1 MNIIDGLQKRSIK
14 IIEKVVTVIGWL
26 LMLGYIFQIVLSILL
41 WSFNLSNFYN
51 ELFVLDN
58 LRATINTFLITASI
72 SVGVFILI
80 FFWGKYN
87 FKKYAHLRRR
97 KFPEDTT
104 IEKVAEHFD
113 LPISLIEE
121 MQNDKVIELEKTIV

>member
-1 MNIIDGLQKRSIK
+1 MNIIDGLQKKSIK
-14 IIEKVVTVIGWL
+14 IIEKVVTVVGWL
-26 LMLGYIFQIVLSILL
+26 LMLGYVLQIVLSLLL
-41 WSFNLSNFYN
+41 WVFNLSNFYS
-51 ELFVLDN
+51 ELFVLNN
-58 LRATINTFLITASI
+58 LRSTINTFLITASI
-72 SVGVFILI
+72 SVGVFMLI

-97 KFPEDTT
+97 KFPEDIT